1 MRMFIVSMFNAQCSM
16 FNVYWQILRTTL
28 AFDRAGLST
37 SIQELKTPNIE
48 HCTLHIEHFWD
59 AFAHL
64 RTV

>member
-1 MRMFIVSMFNAQCSM
+1 M